1 MEQKFVLFPSTG
13 AIIRRDITAAHSF
26 PSSDHVVGINL
37 IKHRVRGERV
47 DRVVELLEAESK
59 DGQRY
64 ITEPFTI
71 STTKG

>member
-1 MEQKFVLFPSTG
+1 METTTALAVLLR
-13 AIIRRDITAAHSF
+13 I
-26 PSSDHVVGINL
+26 DHVVGINL